1 MLGSDHTTTTRTAS
15 LRAWLTQR
23 SWLRAKGLGIWLGMI
38 ALIWGLWAGWG
49 ARAQAAESSPES
61 SSGQMLIAQ
70 SVQELQ
76 NRQQELEQQ
85 RNQLQQQQ
93 SELEGRENSSA
104 ANLQT
109 LERNIVYTANQIT
122 ETEYRLAQAEQA
134 LQTLEGDLQKA
145 ETDYE
150 NVRMGTVARLQ
161 FLQRQQ
167 GSEGWAVLLQSQDL
181 NDFLDRQYQLTR
193 VYTADRLVLQDL
205 RAKAEEIQRQKAA
218 VEDQKNQVALLRQQ
232 LLSQKQQYEAEA
244 DEEKQLIARLR
255 ERRSALEAAE
265 TQLARDSDQIASL
278 IRQKVAAQS
287 GIIRGTGRFI
297 YPANGRLS
305 SGFGNRVH
313 PILGYSRFHGG
324 VDFAAPQGTTI
335 RAADSGRVIFS
346 GWYGGY
352 GQTVIVDH
360 GDGITT
366 LYAHSSRLFVQE
378 GQAVNQ
384 GDAIAAVGSTGLS
397 TGPHLHFEVRQ
408 NGNLVNPMNYL

>member
-1 MLGSDHTTTTRTAS
+1 MV
-15 LRAWLTQR
+15 
-23 SWLRAKGLGIWLGMI
+23 
-38 ALIWGLWAGWG
+38 
-49 ARAQAAESSPES
+49 QAVESS
-61 SSGQMLIAQ
+61 SSGQVLVAQ
-70 SVQELQ
+70 SVEELQ
-76 NRQQELEQQ
+76 NRQRELEQQ

-93 SELEGRENSSA
+93 NELEGRQSSSE

-134 LQTLEGDLQKA
+134 LNKLESDLQKA

-193 VYTADRLVLQDL
+193 VYTADRQVLKDL
-205 RAKAEEIQRQKAA
+205 RARAEEIQRQKAA

-244 DEEKQLIARLR
+244 NEEKQLITRLR

-265 TQLARDSDQIASL
+265 AQLARDSDQIASL